1 MAVYSGS
8 SHEKWWF
15 SIATL
20 NSQRV
25 SIVLIVEDSGRTV
38 NSLNSAQKLIELDYV
53 KSVYVNSLN
62 IHWRV
67 NIAEVC

>member
-8 SHEKWWF
+8 SHEKLWF